1 MHEADSWTSPSEAD
15 MAEKQKNKNRKIGR
29 SQRNGARYRVLLQRE
44 RNKLKRI
51 KRPRAAM

>member
-1 MHEADSWTSPSEAD
+1 MG
-15 MAEKQKNKNRKIGR
+15 EKQKNKNRKIGR